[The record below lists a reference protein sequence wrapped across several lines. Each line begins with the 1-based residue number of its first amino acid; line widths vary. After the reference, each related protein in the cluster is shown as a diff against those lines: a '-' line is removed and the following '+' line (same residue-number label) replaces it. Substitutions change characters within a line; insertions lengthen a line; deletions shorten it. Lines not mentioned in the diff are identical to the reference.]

1 MLDPTDGAMTD
12 AQAPEVY
19 PPPVR
24 DSAPAFVSAPPWLD
38 GRPRIGIHTSIAG
51 EASRALDTAAR
62 IGCTALQIFS
72 GSPRM
77 WPRPH
82 QRAIPAPVAKRFRER
97 RAALRLGPVAVHAN
111 YLINL
116 ASPDPRQWENSVVAF
131 RDEIIRALQLGADY
145 LIVHPGSARDA
156 GIARGIENVAEAIAR
171 ASRSAGVSKIPSEV
185 EGAPAFGPSS
195 PATLRV
201 LIENTAGQGTGLGS
215 QFDHLRQMLDGCRA
229 RGVLPQPGVCLD
241 TAHLLAAGF
250 DIRTPEGLERTL
262 DEADAAVGL
271 ENVRVIHV
279 NDSKS
284 PLASHTDRHEHI
296 GRGHIGKPAFARILN
311 HPRLRSPE
319 RTFLLETPIDRP
331 GDDRRNVRALWTLL
345 GMKPPTRP
353 KQGTGASPRPR
364 KGTASAVPKSARRSS
379 GALAPEAGRPN
390 STPKL
395 RHLRARRHTK
405 TFSRRSH

>member
-1 MLDPTDGAMTD
+1 MHDRTDSAMTD
-12 AQAPEVY
+12 AQAPAVY
-19 PPPVR
+19 PPSVPESV
-24 DSAPAFVSAPPWLD
+24 SAVVSAPPWLD

-51 EASRALDTAAR
+51 EASRALDIAAR

-156 GIARGIENVAEAIAR
+156 GIARGIENVAEAISR
-171 ASRSAGVSKIPSEV
+171 ASRSAGPDASEL
-185 EGAPAFGPSS
+185 AFSPSS
-195 PATLRV
+195 SSAVRV

-215 QFDHLRQMLDGCRA
+215 QFSHLQQMLDACRA
-229 RGVLPQPGVCLD
+229 RNVVPHPGVCLD

-250 DIRTPEGLERTL
+250 EIRTSEGLERTL
-262 DEADAAVGL
+262 DEADAAIGL
-271 ENVRVIHV
+271 ENVCVIHV
-279 NDSKS
+279 NDSKA
-284 PLASHTDRHEHI
+284 PLGARVDRHEHI
-296 GRGHIGKPAFARILN
+296 GRGHIGREAFARILN
-311 HPRLRSPE
+311 HPRLRSPD
-319 RTFLLETPIDRP
+319 RAFLCETPIDRP
-331 GDDRRNVRALWTLL
+331 GDYRRNVRALWTLL
-345 GMKPPTRP
+345 GLQPPPPPRGISLVRPPRRRGPRSSARQGRRRTVAARARAQTTKRPANARHVRPSRRP
-353 KQGTGASPRPR
+353 KTI
-364 KGTASAVPKSARRSS
+364 ARR
-379 GALAPEAGRPN
+379 
-390 STPKL
+390 T
-395 RHLRARRHTK
+395 H
-405 TFSRRSH
+405 

>member
-1 MLDPTDGAMTD
+1 MSD

-19 PPPVR
+19 PPPIR
-24 DSAPAFVSAPPWLD
+24 EPASQPVPTPLWLD

-82 QRAIPAPVAKRFRER
+82 QRQIPAPIAKRFRER

-116 ASPDPRQWENSVVAF
+116 ASPDPRLWENSILAF

-156 GIARGIENVAEAIAR
+156 GIPRGIENVAEAIAR
-171 ASRSAGVSKIPSEV
+171 ASTLACSAGVS
-185 EGAPAFGPSS
+185 PAFS
-195 PATLRV
+195 PFSPCPVRV

-215 QFDHLRQMLDGCRA
+215 QFDHLRQMMEACRT
-229 RGVLPQPGVCLD
+229 RGVIPQPGVCLD

-250 DIRTPEGLERTL
+250 EIRTPEGLDRTL
-262 DEADAAVGL
+262 NEADAAFGL

-279 NDSKS
+279 NDSKAA
-284 PLASHTDRHEHI
+284 LASHRDRHEHI
-296 GRGHIGKPAFARILN
+296 GRGHIGKQAFARILN
-311 HPRLRSPE
+311 HPRLRSPA
-319 RTFLLETPIDRP
+319 RAFLLETPIDRP
-331 GDDRRNVRALWTLL
+331 GDDRRNVRTLWSLL
-345 GMKPPTRP
+345 GLAPPPAP
-353 KQGTGASPRPR
+353 KSSHGSAARRGGSPAFSPRLSR
-364 KGTASAVPKSARRSS
+364 TA
-379 GALAPEAGRPN
+379 
-390 STPKL
+390 
-395 RHLRARRHTK
+395 RARESRDRAVRRAK
-405 TFSRRSH
+405 AISRRSH

>member
-1 MLDPTDGAMTD
+1 MLDPTDSAMTD

-19 PPPVR
+19 PPPVPE
-24 DSAPAFVSAPPWLD
+24 SASAVVSAPPWLD

-97 RAALRLGPVAVHAN
+97 RAELRLGPVAVHAN

-171 ASRSAGVSKIPSEV
+171 ATLAVGADPCVRPPSVS
-185 EGAPAFGPSS
+185 
-195 PATLRV
+195 LRV

-215 QFDHLRQMLDGCRA
+215 QFAHLQQMLEGCRA
-229 RGVLPQPGVCLD
+229 RGVVPRPGVCLD

-262 DEADAAVGL
+262 DEADAAFGL
-271 ENVRVIHV
+271 DNVRVIHV
-279 NDSKS
+279 NDSKV
-284 PLASHTDRHEHI
+284 PLAAHIDRHEHI
-296 GRGHIGKPAFARILN
+296 GRGHIGREAFRRIMN
-311 HPRLRSPE
+311 HPRLRSPD
-319 RTFLLETPIDRP
+319 RAFLLETPIDRP
-331 GDDRRNVRALWTLL
+331 GDDRRNVRALWSLL
-345 GMKPPTRP
+345 GLSAPKPGSGVRRGGPPSSARQRSAAFAR
-353 KQGTGASPRPR
+353 QGRRRTAAAR
-364 KGTASAVPKSARRSS
+364 ASAQRSKRAPKARKRAARRITH
-379 GALAPEAGRPN
+379 AI
-390 STPKL
+390 
-395 RHLRARRHTK
+395 
-405 TFSRRSH
+405 SRRIH